1 MITHRLTPLLVL
13 TGTVLVS
20 HLLFTNPF
28 WLVADLFVIVNWLDY
43 FKDYK
48 AFQKISLAAQGNT
61 HRLFVN
67 ETFQVHFTINNPSQ
81 SDFLIQFIPATKSY
95 GEIRRPQMIPL
106 PKQHTKQLSLPG
118 VFYESGV
125 FQLGDSLI
133 ETKHPL
139 SLYSFQKTIPLQQE
153 WIIFPPIES
162 LTFRKEA
169 LRDMLPGRRT
179 EYRLLEDYTSL
190 RSIRPYETEPIQRIH
205 WKISGKLD
213 QWMVKEFEHTA
224 RGRCHLVIDL
234 QLPRSIYAREV
245 WSELRKQYENQA
257 VDAACAMVHQLTLN
271 QAVIH
276 LWILGQSA
284 VHLPPVKEEIRY
296 FETLLRHKGEPPQ
309 SLPLEETLTRISEF
323 TQFPDTVIILTMHV
337 NEAIMAPLLRL
348 RSQCSKIILL
358 MMPYGYRENETQP
371 RKTWY
376 SVLPDAKA
384 LLQYKTL
391 LYENQIM
398 MQLISDD
405 LSLTEAIS
413 LVP

>member
-1 MITHRLTPLLVL
+1 VITHRLTPLLVL

-43 FKDYK
+43 FKDYN

-67 ETFQVHFTINNPSQ
+67 ETFQVHFTINNPSR

-133 ETKHPL
+133 QTKHPL
-139 SLYSFQKTIPLQQE
+139 SLYSFQKTIPLQEE
-153 WIIFPPIES
+153 WIIFPPIEP

-234 QLPRSIYAREV
+234 QLPRYIYAR
-245 WSELRKQYENQA
+245 
-257 VDAACAMVHQLTLN
+257 
-271 QAVIH
+271 
-276 LWILGQSA
+276 
-284 VHLPPVKEEIRY
+284 
-296 FETLLRHKGEPPQ
+296 
-309 SLPLEETLTRISEF
+309 
-323 TQFPDTVIILTMHV
+323 
-337 NEAIMAPLLRL
+337 
-348 RSQCSKIILL
+348 
-358 MMPYGYRENETQP
+358 
-371 RKTWY
+371 
-376 SVLPDAKA
+376 
-384 LLQYKTL
+384 
-391 LYENQIM
+391 
-398 MQLISDD
+398 
-405 LSLTEAIS
+405 
-413 LVP
+413 